1 MSLEINAVNPSSV
14 WQVPPNFQSVYTHAT
29 KVSGGSDLLFVSG
42 QFGVATDGQLPE
54 KFTEQAEQAW
64 ANVEALLGAGGMS
77 KSNVVKLNY
86 FLVRPEDAADLVAL
100 RVKLWEGMQP
110 PAVTV
115 LTVSAL
121 ARPEY
126 LIEIEVTAV
135 K

>member
-1 MSLEINAVNPSSV
+1 MSLEINAVNPSTV
-14 WQVPPNFQSVYTHAT
+14 WQVPPNFQNVYTHAT
-29 KVSGGSDLLFVSG
+29 KVSGGSDMLFVSG
-42 QFGVATDGQLPE
+42 QFGVAPDGQLPE
-54 KFTEQAEQAW
+54 NFTEQAEQAW
-64 ANVEALLGAGGMS
+64 ANVEALLAASGMS

-86 FLVRPEDAADLVAL
+86 FLVRPEDAPDLVAL
-100 RVKLWEGMQP
+100 RATLWKGQQP

-126 LIEIEVTAV
+126 LIEIEATAV